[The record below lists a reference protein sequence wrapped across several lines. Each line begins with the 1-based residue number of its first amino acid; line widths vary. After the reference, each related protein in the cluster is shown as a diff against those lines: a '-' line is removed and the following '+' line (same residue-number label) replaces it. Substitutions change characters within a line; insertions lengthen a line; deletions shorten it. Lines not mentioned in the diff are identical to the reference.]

1 MKLYQVEHD
10 NCEPYEDGFSY
21 REDEVYT
28 DKDNLIKRIKAEGY
42 EEETDVN
49 EGEDFYYYKEIP
61 GEYEVKEDMITI
73 HEIEVINNEED

>member
-1 MKLYQVEHD
+1 MKLYQVEHY
-10 NCEPYEDGFSY
+10 NCELYEDAFIY

-28 DKDNLIKRIKAEGY
+28 DKGNLIKRIKEEGY
-42 EEETDVN
+42 EEKTDVN

-73 HEIEVINNEED
+73 HEIEVIDNK